1 MKWWGND
8 TVRAAFEA
16 APDGEAAF
24 RLKLEFEAEQPPTPS
39 WSTVSLLGEEGGARV
54 AAIDKWTAML
64 VVLEAKFA
72 EPRLRDALLSTG
84 DALLLEHNPEPVR
97 IPPLCPF
104 AWHCLASCGDR
115 QVLCMLR

>member
-8 TVRAAFEA
+8 AVRAAFEA
-16 APDGEAAF
+16 APDGETAF

-39 WSTVSLLGEEGGARV
+39 WSAAASSLGEEGGPRV
-54 AAIDKWTAML
+54 AAVDKWTAML

-97 IPPLCPF
+97 TPD
-104 AWHCLASCGDR
+104 S
-115 QVLCMLR
+115 

>member
-16 APDGEAAF
+16 APDGETAF

-39 WSTVSLLGEEGGARV
+39 WSTVPDSLGEEGGARV

-84 DALLLEHNPEPVR
+84 DALLLEHKPEPVR
-97 IPPLCPF
+97 IPD
-104 AWHCLASCGDR
+104 S
-115 QVLCMLR
+115 